1 MELRLRGIQM
11 SHLPHL
17 IGHPI
22 FSRCPGSSISL
33 GKRVTL
39 DSSLRANPLG
49 GTTPCILRT
58 MTPAARLTL
67 GDRVGVS
74 SSILVAGNS
83 IEIGEDTIL
92 GAGSLILDN
101 DFHIPGPGF
110 SWLTEYTQNSKPVK
124 IGRGCFVGARSIVL
138 KGVVLGD
145 RVIVGAGS
153 VVTKNVPPNSIVA
166 GNPAKVVRQL
176 SPA

>member
-1 MELRLRGIQM
+1 
-11 SHLPHL
+11 
-17 IGHPI
+17 
-22 FSRCPGSSISL
+22 
-33 GKRVTL
+33 
-39 DSSLRANPLG
+39 
-49 GTTPCILRT
+49 
-58 MTPAARLTL
+58 
-67 GDRVGVS
+67 VS

-101 DFHIPGPGF
+101 DFHVPGPGF

-153 VVTKNVPPNSIVA
+153 VVTRNVPPDSVVA